1 MNKKSIVIIVAH
13 PDDEVLACGGTS
25 SRLSKEG
32 HTVNLLVLSTGMMS
46 RGDFNETDLKQL
58 QFEALEAAKF
68 IGIKNIEFGM
78 FPDNQ
83 MDTVPLLDVV
93 KKVEEFVKKY
103 QPDII
108 FTHHKGDINVDHSVT
123 FKAVMTATRPLPETK
138 EIQILASEVLSSSE
152 FGSADQRIVPNV
164 YFRLSRE
171 DIQNAVDALACYK
184 TEIRLWPH
192 PRSTKALEVNSLLRG
207 SECGVEYAEAFEV
220 MRFIY

>member
-68 IGIKNIEFGM
+68 IGIRNIEFGM

-93 KKVEEFVKKY
+93 KKVEEFVAKY

-108 FTHHKGDINVDHSVT
+108 FTHHKGDINVDHLVT

-152 FGSADQRIVPNV
+152 VGSADQRIVPNV

-171 DIQNAVDALACYK
+171 DIQNAMDALACYR